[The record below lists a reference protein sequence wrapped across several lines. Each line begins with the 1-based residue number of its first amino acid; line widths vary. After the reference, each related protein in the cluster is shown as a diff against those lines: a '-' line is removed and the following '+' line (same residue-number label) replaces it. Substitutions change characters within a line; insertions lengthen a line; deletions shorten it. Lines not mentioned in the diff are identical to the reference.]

1 VWLPWSVVAW
11 QQVFAQVRSCACYAG
26 SWSSIV
32 PTFCCTDDLQDTRY
46 FMELICSVP
55 AEPLPM
61 QILALANNAGKANQV
76 SSCKLAV
83 ADSYGSKAHK
93 LWTCGALVC
102 PFTCVKQL
110 QDAQMTYAA
119 LANHRQPHLDCLAY
133 LSQLV
138 LHQINVSKLP
148 LLALIYQN
156 NMSWRSY
163 RMFFRDPSMA
173 TSKQTYYDLSTM
185 LLKVAATMP
194 DTLVKTKVRC
204 CHTMVVQ
211 SDSILKMFCS
221 LYGCWYE

>member
-1 VWLPWSVVAW
+1 MVSCGLAAGFRSGQVVCLLCW
-11 QQVFAQVRSCACYAG
+11 PR
-26 SWSSIV
+26 SSIV

-55 AEPLPM
+55 AKPLPM

-76 SSCKLAV
+76 SSLQTSV
-83 ADSYGSKAHK
+83 ADTYGFQGSPPVMTDFYNA
-93 LWTCGALVC
+93 V
-102 PFTCVKQL
+102 VQV

-138 LHQINVSKLP
+138 LYQLNVSKLP

-156 NMSWRSY
+156 NTSWRSY
-163 RMFFRDPSMA
+163 RMFFREPSMA
-173 TSKQTYYDLSTM
+173 TSKQTYYDLSAM

-194 DTLVKTKVRC
+194 DALVKTKVCC
-204 CHTMVVQ
+204 CHIMVVQ
-211 SDSILKMFCS
+211 SDSTLKTFCS
-221 LYGCWYE
+221 LYGCWYK